1 MERKS
6 CNRRFVPQNLR
17 YRASG
22 LEVRTPHF
30 RVISNAPEKEAQP
43 AALKFERMRS
53 VFARVFPD
61 RNIDTAEFG
70 LANAFFAGKDIP
82 KDESKGA
89 VLLER
94 AARDSL
100 PEAQF
105 QMAERAYGT
114 GSNPETYV
122 AAYVW
127 YALAQ
132 RSGYPIFR
140 SWVRLNWLSALE
152 SVEAIERSSPQTS
165 PYRNVCSSISLLSF
179 CAVRRGAG
187 WLGNSNRSFS
197 MSSLVSE
204 EGCV

>member
-1 MERKS
+1 LERKS

-17 YRASG
+17 YRASW

-30 RVISNAPEKEAQP
+30 RVISNAPEKEAQR

-89 VLLER
+89 RCWNEP
-94 AARDSL
+94 RDGL

-132 RSGYPIFR
+132 RSGYDP
-140 SWVRLNWLSALE
+140 SQGKAEVVASEMTPEQLSEAQKELE
-152 SVEAIERSSPQTS
+152 KFAAPPPR
-165 PYRNVCSSISLLSF
+165 
-179 CAVRRGAG
+179 
-187 WLGNSNRSFS
+187 
-197 MSSLVSE
+197 
-204 EGCV
+204 